1 MNINLKKLHQDID
14 TLLIQDLLQQG
25 FTKTQIASILNI
37 SRQTLFNKEQK
48 NNNFS
53 TLFLRLRNNLSI
65 YTFCIIVPIHA
76 PIKGKL
82 N

>member
-48 NNNFS
+48 
-53 TLFLRLRNNLSI
+53 
-65 YTFCIIVPIHA
+65 
-76 PIKGKL
+76 K
-82 N
+82 